1 MSGLSP
7 ENKPRKSRAPEE
19 AKVGEKPKTA
29 AECDAKYLHLYNLKP
44 PGAPL
49 SRELA
54 QLGSTCASMKMEER
68 ANQKLTWSQQI
79 GRGVDD
85 IVTGISNLA
94 HAVNDTFNITERM
107 KKLSD
112 KMDQK

>member
-7 ENKPRKSRAPEE
+7 ENKPRE
-19 AKVGEKPKTA
+19 AKVDEKPKTA

-54 QLGSTCASMKMEER
+54 DLGSTCVAMKMEER
-68 ANQKLTWSQQI
+68 ANQNLTWSQQI
-79 GRGVDD
+79 GHGVGD
-85 IVTGISNLA
+85 IVTNISNFA
-94 HAVNDTFNITERM
+94 HAVKETFDISGRLKN
-107 KKLSD
+107 LSD
-112 KMDQK
+112 KMNQK